1 MARPREFD
9 EDDVLKQILFLFWE
23 KGYEATSMRD
33 IEQASGLGRMSLY
46 NAFGDKEQVYLM
58 ALQKYIDATKR
69 LYIKHL
75 REGRLSELEA
85 LIDDYTRPHRLGHIG
100 NWGCLMLNTIT
111 AAHGVNAKAQ
121 SMVEAFRA
129 YAIGEIESVLQ
140 RAALAGEIAADIHM
154 SEMAQFILITMWG
167 AKVATRQAGS
177 TAAAASV
184 SRTLFAMLRLKQS
197 TVTPVKH

>member
-1 MARPREFD
+1 MARPREFE

-75 REGRLSELEA
+75 KSGGLSELEA
-85 LIDDYTRPHRLGHIG
+85 LIDDYTRPHRLGHVG

-121 SMVEAFRA
+121 SMVEDFRK
-129 YAIGEIESVLQ
+129 YAVAEIEKALH
-140 RAALAGEIAADIHM
+140 RAARAGEIAADTHM
-154 SEMAQFILITMWG
+154 GEMAEFILITMWG

-184 SRTLFAMLRLKQS
+184 SRTLFAMLRVGKAPATL
-197 TVTPVKH
+197 TKH